1 MGSLVMT
8 LVSSAISIAKTV
20 QSAKLASRGR
30 SLQQQSAR
38 VDQGLNVPQP
48 WTSIEQRLAHATY
61 PYRVQDIKKSLN
73 DNIIPLGYS
82 LSLLSKWG
90 FANEVSEY
98 ERRSENRIK
107 DLQDRL
113 SDMLIKLHDAVSPI
127 ITLKSPSLSPELVD
141 KLHAQGYGT
150 DNGVKAE
157 KELAQLAKWSKDLK
171 DNKLAVSDFDLIDS
185 ILQRDIRAFTNANAQ
200 ALNVERQRA
209 ELGALVKQH
218 DSDLATL
225 YKQEALAN
233 LSSFK

>member
-1 MGSLVMT
+1 MIITMGSLVMT

-90 FANEVSEY
+90 FAKRYLNMRGEVKIEL
-98 ERRSENRIK
+98 RTCRI
-107 DLQDRL
+107 DYL
-113 SDMLIKLHDAVSPI
+113 
-127 ITLKSPSLSPELVD
+127 TC
-141 KLHAQGYGT
+141 
-150 DNGVKAE
+150 
-157 KELAQLAKWSKDLK
+157 
-171 DNKLAVSDFDLIDS
+171 
-185 ILQRDIRAFTNANAQ
+185 
-200 ALNVERQRA
+200 
-209 ELGALVKQH
+209 
-218 DSDLATL
+218 
-225 YKQEALAN
+225 
-233 LSSFK
+233 